1 MNVTG
6 GIRQVVAVSAL
17 NLANLPGRWISSL
30 VAIVGIAGVVMVTV
44 GLLSIAAGF
53 RAAMA
58 DTSRPDVTILLRASA
73 TGEMDS
79 NFSQDAVQAIS
90 AAPGVA
96 AAGNTM
102 LVSPEVFVIVDVPR
116 KSTGTSSNVPLR
128 GVSELAFDV
137 RGNVRIVAGRMFTP
151 GLNEILVGR
160 GALANFAGLELGRT
174 LKWGTREWQV
184 VGIMEADGG
193 VPESE
198 IWADARVVQASY
210 RRGNSY
216 STVRARLTSKDAF
229 AEFKDAITADPRLNA
244 SVRPESEFYAEQSQ
258 FFAVF
263 VTTIGVFVGVLM
275 GLGAIFGAINTMYNA
290 VAARIREIATLR
302 ALGFGAL
309 PVVASVL
316 LEALLLGLVGGVLGA
331 VLAYMIF
338 NGFQVAT
345 LNWNSFSQVSFGFAV
360 TPDLLQTGIMI
371 ALFMGLLGGILPGI
385 RAARIPITTAL
396 REL

>member
-1 MNVTG
+1 MNLTS

-216 STVRARLTSKDAF
+216 STVRARLTSPDAF
-229 AEFKDAITADPRLNA
+229 AEFKDSITADPRLNA

>member
-1 MNVTG
+1 MNLTG

-216 STVRARLTSKDAF
+216 STVRARLTSPDAF
-229 AEFKDAITADPRLNA
+229 AEFKDSITADPRLNA

>member
-1 MNVTG
+1 MNPITAL
-6 GIRQVVAVSAL
+6 RQVYAVSKV
-17 NLANLPGRWISSL
+17 NIANLPRRWISSL

-58 DTSRPDVTILLRASA
+58 DTSRPDLTILLRASA

-79 NFSQDAVQAIS
+79 AFSQEDVQAV
-90 AAPGVA
+90 ATAPGLA
-96 AAGNTM
+96 TLGNSM

-116 KSTGTSSNVPLR
+116 KSTGTSSNVPFR
-128 GVSELAFDV
+128 GVSPMAFEV
-137 RGNVRIVAGRMFTP
+137 RGNVEIIAGRMFTP
-151 GLNEILVGR
+151 GLNEIVVGR
-160 GALANFAGLELGRT
+160 GARENFAGLELGRT

-184 VGIMEADGG
+184 VGIMAAEGG

-198 IWADARVVQASY
+198 IWGDVRVIQDSY

-216 STVRARLTSKDAF
+216 STLRARLISPA
-229 AEFKDAITADPRLNA
+229 AIQEFKDALTADPRLNV
-244 SVRPESEFYAEQSQ
+244 SVMPESEFYAEQSR
-258 FFAVF
+258 FFAAF
-263 VTTIGVFVGVLM
+263 VTTIGVFVGALM
-275 GLGAIFGAINTMYNA
+275 GLGAVFGAINTMYNA
-290 VAARIREIATLR
+290 VASRIREIATLR
-302 ALGFGAL
+302 ALGFGAI

-316 LEALLLGLVGGVLGA
+316 LEALLLGLLGGVIGA
-331 VLAYMIF
+331 LLAYLIF

-360 TPDLLQTGIMI
+360 TPELLLTGVVI
-371 ALFMGLLGGILPGI
+371 ALLIGFIGGILPGI